1 MLITNLKSRFSQSE
15 LPKPVLILLSL
26 WLTSCSVLT
35 SPSVL
40 RPNFETRTEALRGGE
55 YRLDPAHSF
64 LLFKIGHLELA
75 TYVGR
80 FNRFDAS
87 LQFEPDS
94 PTDSKLDAI
103 VYLDSL
109 DINDADLESN
119 LAGRDWFNST
129 EFPEARF
136 TTTSISLPEIRNSGS
151 DADNTAEGVLPL
163 EITGDLQFRGIT
175 HPLVLEGR
183 FNGGADNLLTGKYT
197 LGFTATGSFSRALY
211 GMTEFS
217 GLIGDTAEIEI
228 YAEFQRQDASIGN
241 KTATLVAQ

>member
-1 MLITNLKSRFSQSE
+1 MLLLCKPFKPCDLVSVFSSMFGNMKI
-15 LPKPVLILLSL
+15 LSILMSVL
-26 WLTSCSVLT
+26 LTSCSVLT
-35 SPSVL
+35 SPAVL

-55 YRLDPAHSF
+55 YQLDPAHSF
-64 LLFKIGHLELA
+64 VLFKIGHLELA

-87 LQFEPDS
+87 LQFEPDN
-94 PTDSKLDAI
+94 PTDSNLDAI

-109 DINDADLESN
+109 DINDDELEEN
-119 LAGRDWFNST
+119 LAGRDWLNSN

-136 TTTSISLPEIRNSGS
+136 TTTSITVPEKEPVDSETGS
-151 DADNTAEGVLPL
+151 SPDGVLQL
-163 EITGDLQFRGIT
+163 EITGDLQFRGVT
-175 HPLVLEGR
+175 HPLTLRGQ

-217 GLIGDTAEIEI
+217 GLIGDIAEIEI
-228 YAEFQRQDASIGN
+228 FAEFQRQ
-241 KTATLVAQ
+241 